1 MYLPADALA
10 GGEFPQPLLDLL
22 TGTVV
27 SAADR
32 PDKEC
37 RIYKKYLLKKIIAR
51 ISKIDSAKSL
61 GLEYMPYIMNQ
72 LGLIYMTAAADGK
85 NENDFKIIAN
95 LFETALKYQKQIF
108 EPTHLG
114 CIYLHLGQLNDCA
127 SVYADKHSDV
137 YFRAAIADYR
147 QAQKYFGKYTY
158 PYDHGHICYKL
169 SGLYYNY
176 WKRTEDL
183 QALRDSVSQLREC
196 ERIFTQAQF
205 PGFWG
210 HIEGSLGYLLHNLG
224 HRTRSPDI
232 CRLAVAAYRNQQKI
246 VTETGSRFTGRASSR
261 KLPKPI
267 IWKAKSP
274 PTAKPWKRR
283 WPATMTR
290 SIFLKPPN
298 AHRPRKKPAPASPKP
313 GRCWPSWR
321 PMRKKRKR
329 KTLLNRNRLGQVA
342 RLIDFAPQQI
352 GNIIS
357 QKLQRQI
364 QQKRRKYFRGR
375 RHRQQ
380 QIEQLFRPP
389 VTVKAHA
396 GQKRM
401 SGPRFLA
408 VGNHFV
414 INPAAGRQHRRHR
427 HIFIKQRNRP
437 VFQFSRRVAVGIDV
451 ADLFQFQ
458 GAFLR
463 RRQIDAAGN
472 INHLPVVFQPFRRGL
487 HFSVLAQRLFHFG
500 RQLPQ
505 FVAQFSEFGRR
516 QTSPRGGKRQPQK
529 VQTGQLGGVGFG
541 GGHADLNPRF
551 QRQQTAGMA
560 DDARILAVGQNQN
573 MRAAF
578 FRPFDRGDG
587 IGRFARL
594 GNADR
599 QRFSSVRQLR

>member
-1 MYLPADALA
+1 MFRRLLQQLVSPPRPATARPAVGHVPAEIRFKVIVADFYDRVSSSGGEKLAELLQGAEGLDVASLKADFDLSFLNFESRNFFDLIDRGQNLLEKTGADVLIWGCREENRLRLNFQTPRQYEKEDGSFVCLLDSMYLSADALA

-246 VTETGSRFTGRASSR
+246 VTE
-261 KLPKPI
+261 
-267 IWKAKSP
+267 
-274 PTAKPWKRR
+274 
-283 WPATMTR
+283 
-290 SIFLKPPN
+290 
-298 AHRPRKKPAPASPKP
+298 
-313 GRCWPSWR
+313 
-321 PMRKKRKR
+321 
-329 KTLLNRNRLGQVA
+329 NRQPLYWA
-342 RLIDFAPQQI
+342 R
-352 GNIIS
+352 
-357 QKLQRQI
+357 I
-364 QQKRRKYFRGR
+364 QQKIAETYYLEGKISANREALEEALACYHDALYIFETAKRAQAAEEARTGIAKT
-375 RHRQQ
+375 RQ
-380 QIEQLFRPP
+380 
-389 VTVKAHA
+389 
-396 GQKRM
+396 M
-401 SGPRFLA
+401 LA
-408 VGNHFV
+408 ELA
-414 INPAAGRQHRRHR
+414 P
-427 HIFIKQRNRP
+427 
-437 VFQFSRRVAVGIDV
+437 
-451 ADLFQFQ
+451 
-458 GAFLR
+458 
-463 RRQIDAAGN
+463 DAEEEETED
-472 INHLPVVFQPFRRGL
+472 FTQP
-487 HFSVLAQRLFHFG
+487 
-500 RQLPQ
+500 
-505 FVAQFSEFGRR
+505 
-516 QTSPRGGKRQPQK
+516 
-529 VQTGQLGGVGFG
+529 
-541 GGHADLNPRF
+541 
-551 QRQQTAGMA
+551 
-560 DDARILAVGQNQN
+560 
-573 MRAAF
+573 
-578 FRPFDRGDG
+578 
-587 IGRFARL
+587 
-594 GNADR
+594 
-599 QRFSSVRQLR
+599 